1 MSADTLQSGP
11 AICYVLASPSDA
23 PAPGEPAWWT
33 DRRRGYGA
41 GLRASV
47 QSLRRWHQTLPS
59 VVLLRSHPG
68 PTLADVDEVVPID
81 VQAYSE
87 VPVRSSYYGREIY
100 YKLDAFRRRDRRRLV
115 YLDCDTVVVG
125 DISPLWDLSLYND
138 RAVYAMRETA
148 DMGGDPDAVGRF
160 NSGVMVINPPL
171 VPAGAFD
178 RLIALARESRGHS
191 GGEQGIL
198 NRYFEEQPH
207 PIVDTLDAAYNVL
220 VTRRHRPGWEQT
232 RRGARIL
239 HFVNHLKP
247 WHPDHAQDPLF
258 DTGLKQLWDDA
269 YSCLSRPAASAGGGG
284 APDGRP
290 A

>member
-1 MSADTLQSGP
+1 M
-11 AICYVLASPSDA
+11 
-23 PAPGEPAWWT
+23 
-33 DRRRGYGA
+33 
-41 GLRASV
+41 
-47 QSLRRWHQTLPS
+47 LPP

-68 PTLADVDEVVPID
+68 PTLADVEEVLPID
-81 VQAYSE
+81 VQAYSD

-100 YKLDAFRRRDRRRLV
+100 YKLDVFRRRDLSRLV

-125 DISPLWDLSLYND
+125 DISPLWNMHLYNE

-148 DMGGDPDAVGRF
+148 DMGGDPDVVDRF

-171 VPAGAFD
+171 LPAGAFD

-191 GGEQGIL
+191 GGDQGIL
-198 NRYFEEQPH
+198 NRYFDEQPH
-207 PIVDTLDAAYNVL
+207 PIVDTLDAAYNVM
-220 VTRRHRPGWEQT
+220 VTRRHRPGWEQV
-232 RRGARIL
+232 RRGSRIL

-258 DTGLKQLWDDA
+258 DVELKQLWDDA
-269 YSCLSRPAASAGGGG
+269 YSIVSRPTAVVDARAVHGG
-284 APDGRP
+284 PP

>member
-1 MSADTLQSGP
+1 MSDSLQSGP
-11 AICYVLASPSDA
+11 AICYVLANPSDA

-33 DRRRGYGA
+33 ERRRGYGA

-47 QSLRRWHQTLPS
+47 QSLRRRHEMLPP
-59 VVLLRSHPG
+59 VLLLRSHPG
-68 PTLADVDEVVPID
+68 PTLADVDDVLPID
-81 VQAYSE
+81 LRGYADI
-87 VPVRSSYYGREIY
+87 PVRSSYYGREIY
-100 YKLDAFRRRDRRRLV
+100 YKLEAFRRRDRRRLV

-125 DISPLWDLSLYND
+125 DISPLWDMDLYTD

-148 DMGGDPDAVGRF
+148 DMGGAPDVVDRF

-171 VPAGAFD
+171 LPAGAFD

-198 NRYFEEQPH
+198 NQYFEEQPH
-207 PIVDTLDAAYNVL
+207 PIVDTLDAAYNVM
-220 VTRRHRPGWEQT
+220 VTRRHQPDWEQA

-247 WHPDHAQDPLF
+247 WHLDHAQDPLF
-258 DTGLKQLWDDA
+258 DAGLKQLWDDA
-269 YSCLSRPAASAGGGG
+269 YSSLPRPTVLVDEGVVQGG
-284 APDGRP
+284 PP
-290 A
+290 T